1 MLVGGGRQS
10 TVESKASH
18 WRTLRFLASWV
29 EMLGV
34 DFNAEGVDSR
44 DAHSLGFVQG
54 KRGRHPS
61 WDWKR
66 GPSNPMVVRDRHAS
80 SGVQLTTSTPHP
92 LFFVRISKHEV

>member
-1 MLVGGGRQS
+1 MLVVGGRQS

-18 WRTLRFLASWV
+18 WPRFLASWV
-29 EMLGV
+29 DMLGV
-34 DFNAEGVDSR
+34 HFNAEGVDSR

-66 GPSNPMVVRDRHAS
+66 GPSFPMVVRIDILHRVS
-80 SGVQLTTSTPHP
+80 S
-92 LFFVRISKHEV
+92 